1 MLAPFNELIYIGASS
16 LGSSVG
22 TGVGSGVGV
31 GENTGDD
38 ESGVLEGDS
47 SGVGVGADVEVGSIE
62 GVAVGVGGASIAWAL
77 RGMLESGISGVR
89 YPSPVGG
96 MNTVVFDPEK
106 IKILE
111 RNGLLTK

>member
-1 MLAPFNELIYIGASS
+1 MLAPFTELICIGASS

-77 RGMLESGISGVR
+77 RGMLESGISIAIKSV
-89 YPSPVGG
+89 SS
-96 MNTVVFDPEK
+96 EK
-106 IKILE
+106 ERPLLATLE
-111 RNGLLTK
+111 KKLIIGFPP